1 MGDVVSCA
9 RAADLFADF
18 LQAFDGVL
26 PRPWR
31 MNVRAATFTRGGS
44 GEGFSVKGVR

>member
-1 MGDVVSCA
+1 VSCA
-9 RAADLFADF
+9 RASSLFTDF

-31 MNVRAATFTRGGS
+31 MNVPTATFTRGAG
-44 GEGFSVKGVR
+44 GPGFRVKRAV